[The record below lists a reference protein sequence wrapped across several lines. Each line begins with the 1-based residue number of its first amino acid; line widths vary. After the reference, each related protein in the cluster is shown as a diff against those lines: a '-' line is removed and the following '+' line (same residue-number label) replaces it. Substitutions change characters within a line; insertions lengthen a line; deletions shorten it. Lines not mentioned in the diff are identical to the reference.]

1 MSASPHCLALVNAG
15 ILRMSPD
22 APEMQ
27 HFYAEFD
34 RVYAAAAA
42 APGYVW
48 HLPQTIH
55 GSDAEPVRLDPAQF
69 EALGAAGKPLLVNVS
84 LWRDAQSAREFVY
97 RAVHGAI
104 LRDHRGRWF
113 DPLPGGAL
121 ALWWVPVGVLPGPQQ
136 GLERLLH
143 LHRHGPS
150 AEAFT
155 FARPFPAPVP
165 APDIAG
171 AVAT

>member
-1 MSASPHCLALVNAG
+1 MSAPAHCLALVNAG

-55 GSDAEPVRLDPAQF
+55 ASDTEPLRLDPAQF
-69 EALGAAGKPLLVNVS
+69 EALGAAGKALLVNVS
-84 LWRDAQSAREFVY
+84 LWRDAQTLREFVY
-97 RAVHGAI
+97 RAVHGEI
-104 LRDHRGRWF
+104 LRDNRRRWF

-121 ALWWVPVGVLPGPQQ
+121 ALWWVPAGVRPGPQE
-136 GLERLLH
+136 GLGRLLH

-150 AEAFT
+150 AEAFS
-155 FARPFPAPVP
+155 FAQLFPAPD
-165 APDIAG
+165 AAIA
-171 AVAT
+171 AAT